1 MASFSG
7 WFSGKTAPDKEP
19 VTETASL
26 LSDWKSYQ
34 SKDTMN
40 TSMSSKLLSSAE
52 EGTASMKKLATD
64 AVSSVSAAS
73 TSVVEGV
80 QTYASLRFR
89 HIWYSNTFNI
99 NYMRHAGYQGPRST
113 CISQL
118 LLEWESFCCC
128 LPFSSF
134 FP

>member
-19 VTETASL
+19 PAETASV

-34 SKDTMN
+34 SKDAIK
-40 TSMSSKLLSSAE
+40 SSVSGKLLLSAE

-80 QTYASLRFR
+80 QTVPGTTQYVYFAAF
-89 HIWYSNTFNI
+89 
-99 NYMRHAGYQGPRST
+99 AGVGVF
-113 CISQL
+113 L
-118 LLEWESFCCC
+118 LLLAFFIF
-128 LPFSSF
+128 LPMIILRPSKFAITFSLGSA
-134 FP
+134 